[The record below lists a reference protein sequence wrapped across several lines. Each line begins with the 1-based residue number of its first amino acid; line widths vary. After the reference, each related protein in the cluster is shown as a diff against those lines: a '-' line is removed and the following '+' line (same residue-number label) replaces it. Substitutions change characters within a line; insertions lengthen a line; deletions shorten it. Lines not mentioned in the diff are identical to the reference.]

1 MEKKNVVW
9 KLNQLSL
16 FAAGIDRWTVEFLNT
31 AHKYHAYQ
39 HPRLWEM
46 LTPHLYRYVITYLLG
61 YISNFYNLKNG
72 SFLLGFYHPQGYCS
86 MLLIGRSVPQ
96 LRHEPIAYWFSLPQF
111 GQFSTI
117 EAVMLSYRCYSIKDS
132 LWLYTLRNNQPHCDS
147 ESV

>member
-1 MEKKNVVW
+1 MSSESSISYPFLPPVLTDGR
-9 KLNQLSL
+9 LNYS
-16 FAAGIDRWTVEFLNT
+16 TPPTNT
-31 AHKYHAYQ
+31 MLIKHI
-39 HPRLWEM
+39 RLWEM
-46 LTPHLYRYVITYLLG
+46 LTPHLYRYFVAYLLG

-72 SFLLGFYHPQGYCS
+72 SFLLSFCHPQGYCT

-96 LRHEPIAYWFSLPQF
+96 LRHEPIAYWFSFPQF

-132 LWLYTLRNNQPHCDS
+132 LWLCTLRNNQSYCDS